1 MVQPHATDPVPPL
14 SSRRLRR
21 LLDMP
26 ARRAQLERMLRAG
39 PYVALSLALLMMWG
53 VVIWYSV
60 VYPQRLLE
68 DQRRELSAAVRTA
81 ATQVET
87 VLRDAESNLR
97 TMDLWL
103 LTRQPREALRDAPL
117 VQLAETLRGSSRE
130 MVDVL
135 MGTADGRFY
144 RLPALNGEPFATL
157 PPQQLRQ
164 LQALPAGASGLA
176 VGEPLRLREGGTLKL
191 PLLLRMSAPS
201 GEMSLLLALVDHQRL
216 AQLLQPYARGEA
228 GVVALLRS
236 DGLGLLRQPEF
247 KGFVGQNFFQ
257 TQPRSMGLLQPE
269 RGSFLA
275 RGGVTDGHARQVCF
289 ETLADFRLKVLLGQ
303 GQGTAL
309 GEHSAQRAAL
319 IIASLAIT
327 VLAFLIT
334 LALNRLQREARER
347 DAMLAATS
355 DASPL
360 GLFRCDAH
368 GALTYAN
375 DTYLAMHGFSG
386 PLQPWA
392 WLELLPPE
400 LREAKRDQWR
410 ARVAMGEAINTVSKL
425 RLPDGR
431 ERRFAVRTAP
441 LRLRGRVVGAVG
453 TVDDVTERVAQQ
465 EAQLTLTAIFEQTP
479 DYICQFDA
487 EGRLIYLNPAGR
499 RRMGLALSAPLPERH
514 YCSFLPEAQREAPDF
529 FSALPEEALTQG
541 HWQGLTTVL
550 DPQGKTV
557 PVASTV
563 LVHRDARHQVRTVSV
578 LLRDISEQVQAEQ
591 ERERSEAM
599 LKSVAEQAP
608 IMIAV
613 LDTQLRGMFFNK
625 AYEDFFESRRE
636 DWIGRPMREVLDAS
650 DYAASIPLLEAALG
664 GQSVSR
670 EFSYDT
676 PEHLVLETRFAP
688 LRLEGGQIGGVVW
701 TGRDITR
708 EKQEQARLVDASQTD
723 PLTQLLNRAGFDQRA
738 EEALALA
745 RQHDHLLCLLYLD
758 LDRFKPVN
766 DQYGHPVGDA
776 LLRAVAGRLR
786 HALRPQDL
794 AARLGGDEFAV
805 LLPALPAAGDAEVVA
820 AKLLRAITKPFMIE
834 KHQISVGVSV
844 GYCVA
849 PGSSAAL
856 ERMVSEADARLY
868 EAKRAGRGVFRGG
881 VCE

>member
-1 MVQPHATDPVPPL
+1 MVQPTATDTAPPKPGRL
-14 SSRRLRR
+14 LRR
-21 LLDMP
+21 LLDVP
-26 ARRAQLERMLRAG
+26 ARRLHLERLLRAG

-53 VVIWYSV
+53 VVLWYSL

-68 DQRRELSAAVRTA
+68 DQRRELSASARTA
-81 ATQVET
+81 ATQVEG

-135 MGTADGRFY
+135 MGSADGRFY
-144 RLPALNGEPFATL
+144 RLPALTGEPFTTL
-157 PPQQLRQ
+157 PPAQLRQ
-164 LQALPAGASGLA
+164 LMALPAGTSGLA
-176 VGEPLRLREGGTLKL
+176 VGEPLRLRAGGTLKL

-201 GEMSLLLALVDHQRL
+201 GELSLLLALVDHQRL
-216 AQLLQPYARGEA
+216 SQLLQPYARGEA

-247 KGFVGQNFFQ
+247 KGFIGQNFFQ
-257 TQPRSMGLLQPE
+257 TQPRSMGLLQAE
-269 RGSFLA
+269 RGCFLA
-275 RGGVTDGHARQVCF
+275 RGGATDGHARQVCF

-303 GQGTAL
+303 GEGTAL

-319 IIASLAIT
+319 IVASLAIT

-360 GLFRCDAH
+360 GLFRCDAS

-375 DTYLAMHGFSG
+375 DTYLAMHGFSA

-392 WLELLPPE
+392 WLEVLPPE
-400 LREAKRDQWR
+400 LRERVRDQWR
-410 ARVAMGEAINTVSKL
+410 ARVAMGEAINVVRKV

-431 ERRFAVRTAP
+431 ERRFAIRTAA

-487 EGRLIYLNPAGR
+487 DGRLIYLNPAGR
-499 RRMGLALSAPLPERH
+499 RRMGLALDAPLPERH

-529 FSALPEEALTQG
+529 FSALPEEALIQG
-541 HWQGLTTVL
+541 HWQGLTSVV
-550 DPQGKTV
+550 DAQGQTV

-563 LVHRDARHQVRTVSV
+563 LVHRDAQRQVRTVSV
-578 LLRDISEQVQAEQ
+578 LLRDISEQVQAQQ

-599 LKSVAEQAP
+599 LKGVAEQAP

-613 LDTQLRGMFFNK
+613 LDEQQRGLFFNH
-625 AYEDFFESRRE
+625 AYEQFFQGRRE
-636 DWIGRPMREVLDAS
+636 DWIGRRAEDILEAE
-650 DYAASIPLLEAALG
+650 DYAQNRSLFEAALA

-676 PEHLVLETRFAP
+676 PEFLVLETRFAP
-688 LRLEGGQIGGVVW
+688 LRLEGGHIGGVVW
-701 TGRDITR
+701 TARDITR
-708 EKQEQARLVDASQTD
+708 EKQEQARLLDASQTD

-820 AKLLRAITKPFMIE
+820 AKLLRAISTPFMIE

-844 GYCVA
+844 GFCVA
-849 PGSSAAL
+849 AGGSAEL

>member
-1 MVQPHATDPVPPL
+1 MVQPAATDTAPPKPGRL
-14 SSRRLRR
+14 LRR
-21 LLDMP
+21 LLDVP
-26 ARRAQLERMLRAG
+26 ARRLHLERLLRAG

-68 DQRRELSAAVRTA
+68 DQRRELAASARTA
-81 ATQVET
+81 ATQVEG

-135 MGTADGRFY
+135 IGSADGRFY
-144 RLPALNGEPFATL
+144 RLPALTGEPFATL
-157 PPQQLRQ
+157 SATQLRQ
-164 LQALPAGASGLA
+164 LMALPAGASGLA

-201 GEMSLLLALVDHQRL
+201 GELSLLLALVDHQRL
-216 AQLLQPYARGEA
+216 SQLLQPYARGEA

-247 KGFVGQNFFQ
+247 KGFIGQNFFQ
-257 TQPRSMGLLQPE
+257 TQPRSMGLLQAE
-269 RGSFLA
+269 RGNFLA
-275 RGGVTDGHARQVCF
+275 RGGATDGHARQVCF

-303 GQGTAL
+303 GEGTAL

-334 LALNRLQREARER
+334 LALNRLQREAREC

-360 GLFRCDAH
+360 GLFRCDAQ

-375 DTYLAMHGFSG
+375 DTYLAMHGFG
-386 PLQPWA
+386 VPLQPWA
-392 WLELLPPE
+392 WLEVLPPE
-400 LREAKRDQWR
+400 VRERARDQWR
-410 ARVAMGEAINTVSKL
+410 ARVAMGEAINVVRKV

-499 RRMGLALSAPLPERH
+499 RRMGLALDAPLPERH
-514 YCSFLPEAQREAPDF
+514 YCSFLPAAQREAPDF
-529 FSALPEEALTQG
+529 FSALPEEALIQG
-541 HWQGLTTVL
+541 HWQGLTSVV
-550 DPQGKTV
+550 DVQGQTV

-563 LVHRDARHQVRTVSV
+563 LVHRDARRQVRTVSV
-578 LLRDISEQVQAEQ
+578 LLRDISEQVQAQQ

-599 LKSVAEQAP
+599 LKGVAEQAP

-613 LDTQLRGMFFNK
+613 LDEQQRGLFFNH
-625 AYEDFFESRRE
+625 AYEQFFQGRRE
-636 DWIGRPMREVLDAS
+636 DWIGRRAEDILEAE
-650 DYAASIPLLEAALG
+650 DYAQNRSLFEAALA

-676 PEHLVLETRFAP
+676 PEFLVLETRFAP
-688 LRLEGGQIGGVVW
+688 LRLEGGHIGGVVW
-701 TGRDITR
+701 TARDITR
-708 EKQEQARLVDASQTD
+708 EKQEQARLLDASQTD

-820 AKLLRAITKPFMIE
+820 AKLLRAISTPFMIE

-844 GYCVA
+844 GFCVA
-849 PGSSAAL
+849 AGGSAEL